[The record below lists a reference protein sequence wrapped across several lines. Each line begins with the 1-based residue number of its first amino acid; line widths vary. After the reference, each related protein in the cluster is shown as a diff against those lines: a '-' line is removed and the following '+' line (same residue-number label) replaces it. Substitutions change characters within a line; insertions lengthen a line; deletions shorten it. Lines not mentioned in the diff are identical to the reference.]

1 VHKAVA
7 LDTVFR
13 RQAQGLYDP
22 LLKTGT
28 MPVYVENLSLAS
40 PQDRRDLELI
50 YADAPEWL
58 LTPYPQASALI
69 DAALA
74 NQCLLVGRFNGRLLG
89 AARLERLADRWR
101 LTHLCVRELTRG
113 RGVAQRLLDEARR
126 LAREADVPL
135 VLAANPGQTA
145 AQRLAAHHQLSLEA
159 L

>member
-1 VHKAVA
+1 PVRFLPTNSGFTSQPTICHTPARKIPAQCVHKAVA

-22 LLKTGT
+22 FLKTGT

-101 LTHLCVRELTRG
+101 LTHLCVR
-113 RGVAQRLLDEARR
+113 
-126 LAREADVPL
+126 
-135 VLAANPGQTA
+135 
-145 AQRLAAHHQLSLEA
+145 
-159 L
+159 